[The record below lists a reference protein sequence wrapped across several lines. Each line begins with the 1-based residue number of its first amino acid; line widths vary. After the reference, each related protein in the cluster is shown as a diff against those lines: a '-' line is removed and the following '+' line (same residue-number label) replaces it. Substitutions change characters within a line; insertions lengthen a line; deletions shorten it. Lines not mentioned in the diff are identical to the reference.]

1 MTVLGS
7 PRAPETGDF
16 HQFSQIPEFSSYFC
30 SSLAKTSQ
38 NACIIKVFYTYFY
51 KLLALF

>member
-1 MTVLGS
+1 MTVWGI

-16 HQFSQIPEFSSYFC
+16 HSFSKISAFPSYFC

-38 NACIIKVFYTYFY
+38 NACIIKVFYTYFTN
-51 KLLALF
+51 F